1 MSEQKSNKT
10 DMVIYKV
17 RTYLSCMNQ
26 GIKLPTRHILDLSK
40 YLIPSL
46 LCSAV
51 FAVVVLLL
59 SYLYP
64 LPFSPKAQFD
74 FNLTNIILTVVFVTL
89 MFVLCEG
96 CFLSQLFH
104 VVSKYADAGKW
115 QSFTWKQSMTEWRR
129 FYPRVLLFLAV
140 GVLVTALVSVPLI
153 VWLGIANIW
162 VYVLIFVWFVFVLIP
177 YTMVG
182 WDFSLSHDRSFSGS
196 LLRIKEGYRY
206 FGSYSAVWLVCGLLT
221 LAMSCVVWLPS
232 VILLYAQRASMLGEF
247 MGDVSDLPGILI
259 PLLFLLTMVSA
270 VVGKLFSC
278 LLFFPLTYL
287 YGSIVTRCKEEAKY
301 EEEEK
306 GLTAI

>member
-26 GIKLPTRHILDLSK
+26 GIKLPTRHILDMSK

-46 LCSAV
+46 
-51 FAVVVLLL
+51 FN
-59 SYLYP
+59 YLYP
-64 LPFSPKAQFD
+64 LCFLSKTLYKFD
-74 FNLTNIILTVVFVTL
+74 PTNIVLTLVMLFL

-96 CFLSQLFH
+96 CFLSQLFY
-104 VVSKYADAGKW
+104 VVSRYAETGKW
-115 QSFTWKQSMTEWRR
+115 QSFTWKQSVEGSRR
-129 FYPRVLLFLAV
+129 FYPRVFLFLVV
-140 GVLVTALVSVPLI
+140 GVLTTALVSVPLI

-162 VYVLIFVWFVFVLIP
+162 VYVLFFVWFVFVLIP

-182 WDFSLSHDRSFSGS
+182 WDYSLSHDRSFSGS

-232 VILLYAQRASMLGEF
+232 IILIFACRASMLSKL
-247 MGDVSDLPGILI
+247 MGDVSDLPIVLF
-259 PLLFLLTMVSA
+259 PLMYVFTIVSG
-270 VVGKLFSC
+270 VITKLFSC